1 MDRVCAICA
10 APFTAQSYRARYCS
24 PRCRQRAHRG
34 AQEVADVVPLP
45 SPADRAGSIT
55 EAVTVTLKG
64 ISAMDTPLGQLA
76 LLLARRLDTPGLDSG
91 SSVAATSRELMRVLR
106 QVEADAK
113 RTGPNPLSGIRRRGS
128 LRVI

>member
-1 MDRVCAICA
+1 MDRVCAICGTA
-10 APFTAQSYRARYCS
+10 FEAQSYRARYCS

-34 AQEVADVVPLP
+34 AQEVADVVSIP
-45 SPADRAGSIT
+45 SLADRPESIT
-55 EAVTVTLKG
+55 TAVTAVLEASGATG
-64 ISAMDTPLGQLA
+64 SPLGQLA

-113 RTGPNPLSGIRRRGS
+113 RTGPNPLTGIRKG
-128 LRVI
+128 LRIV